1 MLQIWPI
8 PVFSD
13 NYVWVLE
20 RDGSD
25 RVAVVDPGEA
35 RPVLDALDARDLT
48 VTAVLLTHNHQDHTG
63 GLAEVVRR
71 FGPAVYG
78 SAADRIAGVDRPVT
92 GGDTVSLPD
101 LELSFDVVA
110 LPGHTLNHVGYIGHD
125 IALVGDTLFAGGCGR
140 VFEGTF
146 EQMHDSL
153 VRLAALPDDTKAY
166 CAHEYTVANLR
177 FARQVEPDN
186 GPLSD
191 RLAAAEATRAE
202 GLPTVPSTIG
212 YERATNPFLRCAEP
226 AVVAAAE
233 RHADRSLEPGAEV
246 FGVIRSWKDGW
257 SG

>member
-35 RPVLDALDARDLT
+35 EPVIRALDERGLT
-48 VTAVLLTHNHQDHTG
+48 VAAVLLTHHHQDHIG
-63 GLAEVVRR
+63 GLADVVRR
-71 FGPAVYG
+71 FGPPVYG
-78 SAADRIAGVDRPVT
+78 SASDGIEGVDHPVAA
-92 GGDTVSLPD
+92 GDTVALAD
-101 LELSFDVVA
+101 LDVSFDVVA
-110 LPGHTLNHVGYIGHD
+110 LPGHTLNHVGYLGD
-125 IALVGDTLFAGGCGR
+125 GVALVGDTLFAGGCGR

-146 EQMHDSL
+146 EQMYDSL
-153 VRLAALPDDTKAY
+153 TGLAALPDDTKAY

-177 FARQVEPDN
+177 FARLVEPDN
-186 GPLSD
+186 EALAD
-191 RLAAAEATRAE
+191 RLEAARTARDE

-212 YERATNPFLRCAEP
+212 YERATNPFLRCTEP
-226 AVVAAAE
+226 AVVGAAE
-233 RHADRSLEPGAEV
+233 RRAERPLEPGAEV